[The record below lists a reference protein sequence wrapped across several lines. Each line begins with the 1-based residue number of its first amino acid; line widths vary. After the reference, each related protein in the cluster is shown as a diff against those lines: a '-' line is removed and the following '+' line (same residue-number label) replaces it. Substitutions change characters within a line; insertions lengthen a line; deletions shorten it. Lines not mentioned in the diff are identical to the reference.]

1 MKLIAKGKEM
11 TSIHLHEDK
20 FLRILWDEKTRII
33 GLEWKEATS
42 AMTDDESKK
51 ELTGFADYVGERKE
65 TGILVDLSRFRHKLS
80 PDTQQWRVKN
90 ISTRYNAAG
99 VQRFAFLLPKDATI
113 PPLMNQSSP
122 GEDFLTRAFN
132 NAERATSWLTATD

>member
-1 MKLIAKGKEM
+1 M

-42 AMTDDESKK
+42 AMTDEEFKR
-51 ELTGFADYVGERKE
+51 ELTGFADYVGERKA
-65 TGILVDLSRFRHKLS
+65 TGILVDLSRFRHMLS

-90 ISTRYNAAG
+90 ISSRYNDAG
-99 VQRFAFLLPKDATI
+99 VQRFAFLLPKDAPI
-113 PPLMNQSSP
+113 PPLMNQSSR
-122 GEDFLTRAFN
+122 GEGFLTRAFN
-132 NAERATSWLTATD
+132 DAEQATSWLTATD